1 MSHIATMHMKDI
13 VRAAGGASK
22 LANAVNRH
30 RASVLGWTRVP
41 AEHAAAV
48 SAATGIPRHI
58 LRPDL
63 WEPPDAA
70 ALAAPFRPSPV
81 LGGGAAEVVP
91 QAANME
97 DV

>member
-1 MSHIATMHMKDI
+1 MNMRDI
-13 VRAAGGASK
+13 IRAAGGASK
-22 LANAVNRH
+22 LANAVGRH

-48 SAATGIPRHI
+48 SAATGIPRHV

-63 WEPPDAA
+63 WEPPKAA
-70 ALAAPFRPSPV
+70 ALAVPFHPSPA
-81 LGGGAAEVVP
+81 LSGGAAEMVT
-91 QAANME
+91 QAVNME